1 MAAFPYQNMQAVATQ
16 LIADAG
22 MAGVLRRLTDNP
34 TDRPCTIC
42 IYDYA
47 PRDPE
52 TQLANPTLRKVL
64 ISITGLLSEPPDN
77 EQDTVIPSL
86 GPDANAVL
94 RFVQPVKIYA
104 PAGIVICYDC
114 VVRR

>member
-1 MAAFPYQNMQAVATQ
+1 MTAFDYNNMQAVATQ
-16 LIADAG
+16 LIADMG
-22 MAGVLRRLTDNP
+22 MAAVLRRLTDSP

-52 TQLANPTLRKVL
+52 TQLINPTMRKVL
-64 ISITGLLSEPPDN
+64 ISVAGLTSEPPDN
-77 EQDTVIPSL
+77 EQDNLVPSL
-86 GPDANAVL
+86 GPDAGAVL
-94 RFVQPVKIYA
+94 RFAQPVKLYA
-104 PAGIVICYDC
+104 PAGIIVCYDC